1 MKNQMSRFE
10 EQKTKNS
17 KKYISNKH
25 QKSPSHSSSFSRE
38 KTLFPFTKS
47 KTWAPLE
54 REVEQGISRNLPLA
68 WHLRDLKEYFLLKN
82 GFFPIF
88 LEKMVIFFWF
98 SAWTMRWDRESHAR
112 FFAKKLKNNHVAP
125 KTQKHFWKPFQ
136 TWFFPLN
143 FRKKKKNWKTRFCQQ
158 CKKKILKI
166 LKMKFRTGKN

>member
-88 LEKMVIFFWF
+88 LEKMVIFFDFLLEQWGGTASRTRVF
-98 SAWTMRWDRESHAR
+98 S
-112 FFAKKLKNNHVAP
+112 
-125 KTQKHFWKPFQ
+125 Q
-136 TWFFPLN
+136 
-143 FRKKKKNWKTRFCQQ
+143 KNWKITTSLPKLKSTFGSPFKLDFFLSIFV
-158 CKKKILKI
+158 KKKTEKQDSASNA
-166 LKMKFRTGKN
+166 KKKFWKY